1 MIKQKG
7 KSIGTDTN
15 LLYRKN
21 DPPRCACKAEAWWV
35 LLISIIP
42 SLLQRTLYVMPANS
56 QFEVRLLLLIST
68 AVLVSCVN
76 EPFFP

>member
-7 KSIGTDTN
+7 KSIGIDTN

-42 SLLQRTLYVMPANS
+42 SLLRGTPYVMPEYS
-56 QFEVRLLLLIST
+56 QFEVRLLQ
-68 AVLVSCVN
+68 
-76 EPFFP
+76 